1 MDTKRASIYRTA
13 LLAGTAGLLLHM
25 PGALA
30 QTAGDAEASRA
41 MGGLEE
47 ILVTATRRVTSLQRT
62 PISVTAISTEALD
75 AMVPENIGD
84 VAYMVPNFTAA
95 KVTGFNAASFS
106 IRGVGQSDIIVYSEP
121 QVGVIV
127 DDFVVSHV
135 QSQLLEPFD
144 IERIEVLRGPQGT
157 LFGKNTTAGAVRVV
171 TKRPDLEEFGIDAAL
186 KFARF
191 NDVEAKLAF
200 NAPIVKDVLAF
211 RFAGI
216 YQTSDG
222 YYRNGAAFGPLTPF
236 DPNSPFAGATGQGD
250 GQRAGGANVFSGR
263 AKLMWQPNPDLNIL
277 LQYENMRDRADSP
290 PAINDSP
297 DSFLFGGVLGFNTPQ
312 SRALESSN
320 PLKNVALTNRDDF
333 LLDMSRGHRVDID
346 GVHLSIEYKTGNLTW
361 NSVTGY
367 RDQRSSLP
375 NTYTGE
381 VGPVSLFDANR
392 SDTRETFQQEIRVAS
407 DFEGPVNFVFGGF
420 YQNEKVDFCVMQVLG
435 FLDILGVPLPFGTF
449 NDNPQILC
457 NAQDAESWAVFTDLT
472 WEVTDKLTLS
482 GGARGTFD
490 SKDWIGRNQVF
501 VQALPASGFDPAFT
515 AEALGRILD
524 AADFERFPNGVATS
538 SKNWQR
544 ATWRFSAS
552 YQMTDDLFTY
562 FTYGRGFRAGAFNDQ
577 VGTTGAPILPEQ
589 AAPVNPETVDSF
601 EVGLKADMF
610 DQRLRANITGFYLQ
624 FDDAQRG
631 LVATVT
637 NEFGEQFQET
647 RFFNAA
653 TINVKGIE
661 LETTWTPV
669 DNLFITGV
677 VGWLDGKFGQ
687 FQADTDFDGTIDV
700 DFSDRQLNRAPEWQ
714 ATINVAYTHPA
725 ASGNLT
731 WNASF
736 NYEARSINILSDLNP
751 DFDSIL
757 DARELLNFN
766 ITYRDE
772 NDRYFI
778 RAFGKNLLNDRYRDS
793 GQPVA
798 NLFTFATFG
807 QPITGG
813 IEIGFSY

>member
-1 MDTKRASIYRTA
+1 MTIKRASFYRTA
-13 LLAGTAGLLLHM
+13 LAGTACLLMHA
-25 PGALA
+25 PATIA
-30 QTAGDAEASRA
+30 QTTADDGQTARQSQ
-41 MGGLEE
+41 GLEE
-47 ILVTATRRVTSLQRT
+47 ILVTATRRVTALQST
-62 PISVTAISTEALD
+62 PVSVTAVSAADLD

-84 VAYMVPNFTAA
+84 VAYLVPNFTAA

-157 LFGKNTTAGAVRVV
+157 LFGKNTTAGAVRVF
-171 TKRPDLEEFGIDAAL
+171 TKRPDLEDYGLDVAL
-186 KFARF
+186 KYARF
-191 NDVEAKLAF
+191 NDIEAKAAL
-200 NAPIVKDVLAF
+200 NIPLVKDKLGF

-216 YQTSDG
+216 YQKSDG
-222 YYRNGAAFGPLTPF
+222 YYRNGAAFGPVISL
-236 DPNSPFAGATGQGD
+236 DPTSPLNGLTGQGD
-250 GQRAGGANVFSGR
+250 GRRAGGADVFSGR

-277 LQYENMRDRADSP
+277 LQYEHLRDRADSP

-297 DSFLFGGVLGFNTPQ
+297 DSFVFGGSLGFNTPQ
-312 SRALESSN
+312 SAALESNN
-320 PLKNVALTNRDDF
+320 PLHNVALTNRDDF
-333 LLDMSRGHRVDID
+333 LLDMSRGHRVSID
-346 GVHLSIEYKTGNLTW
+346 GVHLSIEYQMGNLTL

-392 SDTRETFQQEIRVAS
+392 SDTRETFQQELRVAS
-407 DFEGPVNFVFGGF
+407 DFEGPLNFVFGGF
-420 YQNEKVDFCVMQVLG
+420 YQKEEVDFCVMQVLG
-435 FLDILGVPLPFGTF
+435 FLDVLGVPLPFGTF
-449 NDNPQILC
+449 DNNPQVLC
-457 NAQDAESWAVFTDLT
+457 NAQDAESFAVYTDLT

-501 VQALPASGFDPAFT
+501 VQALPTTGFDPNFT
-515 AEALGRILD
+515 AEDLGRILA
-524 AADFERFPNGVATS
+524 AADFERFSNGVVTS
-538 SKNWQR
+538 GRNWQR
-544 ATWRFSAS
+544 ATWRFSAA
-552 YQMTDDLFTY
+552 YQWTDDLYSY
-562 FTYGRGFRAGAFNDQ
+562 FTYSRGFRAGAFNDQ
-577 VGTTGAPILPEQ
+577 VGTTGAPILPAQ

-601 EVGLKADMF
+601 EFGLKAEMLDR
-610 DQRLRANITGFYLQ
+610 RLRTNITGFFLQ

-661 LETTWTPV
+661 LETTWTPI

-677 VGWLDGKFGQ
+677 VGWLDGEFGT

-700 DFSDRQLNRAPEWQ
+700 DFSDRALNRAPEWQ
-714 ATINVAYTHPA
+714 ATISVTYSHPVFD
-725 ASGNLT
+725 GNLT
-731 WNASF
+731 WNGSF
-736 NYEARSINILSDLNP
+736 NYEAKSINILSDLDP
-751 DFDSIL
+751 AFDTVL

-766 ITYRDE
+766 LTYRDAE
-772 NDRYFI
+772 DRYFI
-778 RAFGKNLLNDRYRDS
+778 RAFAKNILNDRYRDS

-807 QPITGG
+807 APITGG